1 MVKKAVLVC
10 NGSVNTKYLYSNI
23 SKNDFLIAVD
33 GGANKLIKT
42 KFKPDLIIG
51 DMDSISKN
59 ALKKFK
65 GVELQKFPREKD
77 QIDLELAINYCIKN
91 RFKEII
97 ILGALGNRA
106 DMTLTNIFLLTQ
118 IPKKINAKIIHENQE
133 IFLIQKDNFSIN
145 GIPGETISLL
155 PLNGDVKGLTLKGF
169 KYEIKNYNLRFGIGI
184 GLSNEFKKKKVSI
197 SFKNGLLLCTHFRN
211 WF

>member
-42 KFKPDLIIG
+42 KFMPNLIIG

-59 ALKKFK
+59 ALKKYK
-65 GVELQKFPREKD
+65 SVEQIKFPREKD
-77 QIDLELAINYCIKN
+77 LIDLELAINYCKKN
-91 RFKEII
+91 KFKELI
-97 ILGALGNRA
+97 ILGALGARA

-118 IPKKINAKIIHENQE
+118 IPQKINAKIIHENQE
-133 IFLIQKDNFSIN
+133 IFLIQKKNYSIT

-155 PLNGDVKGLTLKGF
+155 PLNGAVKGLTLKGF
-169 KYEIKNYNLRFGIGI
+169 KYELQNYTLRFGIGI